1 MTGIGKQREGL
12 FDTGLVNQEMDGNK
26 CNTRKSHLN
35 IILQN
40 NIKHDSNM

>member
-12 FDTGLVNQEMDGNK
+12 FDMGIVNQEMDGNK
-26 CNTRKSHLN
+26 CSTLKSHLN

-40 NIKHDSNM
+40 NIQHVE